1 MTTEMK
7 CPVCLSIDVGTR
19 GRPITAEEFKCD
31 VCGCYTAD
39 VDLAAQA
46 RDGVYD
52 TDHWE
57 LNKIQRAVL
66 SHRIRLL
73 TDARLGDHGQPLIE
87 SVGPGPSHSQG
98 DGQWFRVTKDVLRR
112 LRAEA
117 RQPTPAEQAERAI
130 RFIGDRVSA
139 QGESLREIPAE
150 FRAAIGATD
159 YDRGLWLVDQLTERR
174 LVDVGSEDNRLG
186 VRFGDS
192 THVYTR
198 LLMSVTLT
206 LDGWQEYESVKRG
219 RSASNYG
226 FVALQFNEP
235 ELDKLLDITKNSIHD
250 EMGYDLID
258 MRDVEQAGIIDNIMR
273 VQIQGAA
280 FVLADLTHRNPGA
293 YWEAGY
299 AEGLGKPVVYM
310 CRKDVFEE
318 RGTHFDTNHCTT
330 IPWSSDD
337 PGGFCERLI
346 ATLRRSLEA

>member
-19 GRPITAEEFKCD
+19 CRPITAEEFECD

-66 SHRIRLL
+66 SHRIRLR
-73 TDARLGDHGQPLIE
+73 TDASLGNQRQPVTE
-87 SVGPGPSHSQG
+87 SVGPHPAHPHA

-112 LRAEA
+112 LRSEA
-117 RQPTPAEQAERAI
+117 RQPTPAEQAANAI
-130 RFIGDRVSA
+130 RFIGDHESA
-139 QGESLREIPAE
+139 QGGALPEMPDD

-159 YDRGLWLVDQLTERR
+159 YDRGLWAIEQLETKR
-174 LVDVGSEDNRLG
+174 LVDVGNKTSRTRTKLDEY
-186 VRFGDS
+186 
-192 THVYTR
+192 THYGQRVF
-198 LLMSVTLT
+198 LSVALT
-206 LDGWQEYESVKRG
+206 LDGWAEYSRAKRG
-219 RSASNYG
+219 GLDGNYG
-226 FVALQFNEP
+226 FVALQFHDA
-235 ELDKLLDITKNSIHD
+235 ELDGLLAFARISVRAET
-250 EMGYDLID
+250 GYDLIN

-318 RGTHFDTNHCTT
+318 KGTHFDTNHCTT

-337 PGGFCERLI
+337 SGAFCKRLI